1 MQSHLSN
8 PLEMTACCRGGQG
21 SGKAGPLE
29 GQQEGALPGRDP
41 ASRFQGAHWTH
52 GGHGGG
58 TECSGRMPRVRGD
71 GTARGGRTQPLDCL
85 RSAHPGSRRPVRL
98 GPAPMSGEGLVSV
111 LTFLTLRF
119 VLQRGRLCDGSQPL
133 MTPAPGRGGPTGQLR
148 SAGRAPQA
156 TSGAPAAAR
165 GMAAGTWSP
174 PTGTSQ
180 APSTEP
186 ILSLPP
192 PPRRAAWQSAWSR

>member
-8 PLEMTACCRGGQG
+8 PLEMTACCRGGRG

-52 GGHGGG
+52 GGHGSG

-71 GTARGGRTQPLDCL
+71 GTATGGRTRPLDCL

-119 VLQRGRLCDGSQPL
+119 VLQRSRLCDGI
-133 MTPAPGRGGPTGQLR
+133 
-148 SAGRAPQA
+148 
-156 TSGAPAAAR
+156 AAADDPSPRPR
-165 GMAAGTWSP
+165 GPHGPPQGPRRRPEAWRLGPGALLRGLARLRAQSRFCPSP
-174 PTGTSQ
+174 H
-180 APSTEP
+180 
-186 ILSLPP
+186 